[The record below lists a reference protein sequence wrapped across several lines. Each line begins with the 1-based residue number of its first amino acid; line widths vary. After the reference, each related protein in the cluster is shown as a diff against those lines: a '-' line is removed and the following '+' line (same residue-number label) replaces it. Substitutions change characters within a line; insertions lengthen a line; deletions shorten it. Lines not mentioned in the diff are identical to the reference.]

1 MIFAGQILLN
11 DESASIGDISDV
23 ISQIRAI
30 LPAYDATIVIRGK
43 DVDAAAGCP
52 KDFLTRAGGF

>member
-1 MIFAGQILLN
+1 MN

-43 DVDAAAGCP
+43 DVDAAARVPEGLSY
-52 KDFLTRAGGF
+52 KAGGF